1 MFESRETAAVAEAAL
16 AGQELSRGKNAGTF
30 RKAKETLF
38 NFLLRSNYY
47 IAIDYLLFRQI
58 ENICLILNFNSF
70 GKIVILKK
78 SFKYDGAIYPL
89 FN

>member
-38 NFLLRSNYY
+38 NF
-47 IAIDYLLFRQI
+47 
-58 ENICLILNFNSF
+58 SF
-70 GKIVILKK
+70 T
-78 SFKYDGAIYPL
+78 
-89 FN
+89 